1 MGTDAG
7 VHSPVRGVKGFG
19 VRMNLVIIALGG
31 ALGAVSRF
39 LLGNAVSKAMG
50 SALPF
55 GTFVINVAGCFAM
68 GLLMTLIVDRELLPA
83 AWRLFLCVGFLGGF
97 TTFSSFGYETLMLLA
112 EGRLLAVLAYVGG
125 SVGLGLVAAAAGVL
139 CARAV

>member
-1 MGTDAG
+1 
-7 VHSPVRGVKGFG
+7 
-19 VRMNLVIIALGG
+19 MNIVLIALGG
-31 ALGAVSRF
+31 ALGAESRL
-39 LLGNAVSKAMG
+39 LLGNAVSKAVG

-55 GTFVINVAGCFAM
+55 GTFVVNVIGCFAM
-68 GLLMTLIVDRELLPA
+68 GLLMTIIVDRELLPA
-83 AWRLFLCVGFLGGF
+83 SWRLFLCVGLLGGF
-97 TTFSSFGYETLMLLA
+97 TTFSSFAYEGLMLLN